1 MFLHHAQ
8 QLEGHGARTTSRYLK
23 EVARTKK
30 GFEKAGDKKT
40 PRAKNRTR
48 GDALYRETVQEVSQR
63 KVACGPER

>member
-1 MFLHHAQ
+1 MFLHNLR
-8 QLEGHGARTTSRYLK
+8 QLEDHAARTTSRYLK
-23 EVARTKK
+23 EVAKTKK

-48 GDALYRETVQEVSQR
+48 GDALYRETVQEFGQR